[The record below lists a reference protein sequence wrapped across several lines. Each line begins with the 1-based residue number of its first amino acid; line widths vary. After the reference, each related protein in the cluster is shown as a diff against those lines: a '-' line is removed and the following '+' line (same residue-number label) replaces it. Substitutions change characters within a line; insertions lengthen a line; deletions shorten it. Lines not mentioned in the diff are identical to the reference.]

1 MGGHVHAL
9 AAIGKDAGVVAWQ
22 RGGAGKNLRVVESH
36 KKHKIRT
43 NMLVSVR
50 QQW

>member
-22 RGGAGKNLRVVESH
+22 RGGGRKKLEGSGKP
-36 KKHKIRT
+36 
-43 NMLVSVR
+43 
-50 QQW
+50 